1 MASVK
6 TTVREPPTEIITVI
20 DKPVEEVEIDV
31 IEDEEPEEIIEEIP
45 EEILEEELTEEEI
58 IEKEFHEETINDRM
72 VIQRLDNFAIVGG
85 RAMGQIT
92 FTATP
97 EFNPIYYGKRI
108 VNIVQFQT
116 PNGVNILPMAKQNTL
131 RFTATERTETLTYN
145 EDMAGNTRAT
155 LSSFVWS
162 DVTAP
167 TPFSKPLI
175 VEISETEEA
184 KPISLGI
191 DGHGFLSAGVAAGS
205 IALLMLIGVMLPDKK

>member
-1 MASVK
+1 
-6 TTVREPPTEIITVI
+6 
-20 DKPVEEVEIDV
+20 
-31 IEDEEPEEIIEEIP
+31 
-45 EEILEEELTEEEI
+45 
-58 IEKEFHEETINDRM
+58 M

-116 PNGVNILPMAKQNTL
+116 PNRANILPMVKQNTL
-131 RFTATERTETLTYN
+131 RFTATERTETVTYN

-162 DVTAP
+162 GVTVP
-167 TPFSKPLI
+167 TAFSKPLI

-205 IALLMLIGVMLPDKK
+205 IALLMLIGIILPDKKK

>member
-1 MASVK
+1 
-6 TTVREPPTEIITVI
+6 
-20 DKPVEEVEIDV
+20 
-31 IEDEEPEEIIEEIP
+31 
-45 EEILEEELTEEEI
+45 
-58 IEKEFHEETINDRM
+58 M

-97 EFNPIYYGKRI
+97 EFNPIYYGHRI
-108 VNIVQFQT
+108 ANIVQFQT
-116 PNGVNILPMAKQNTL
+116 PNGANILPMVKQNTL
-131 RFTATERTETLTYN
+131 RFTATERTETIIYN

-205 IALLMLIGVMLPDKK
+205 IALMLLIGVILPDKKK